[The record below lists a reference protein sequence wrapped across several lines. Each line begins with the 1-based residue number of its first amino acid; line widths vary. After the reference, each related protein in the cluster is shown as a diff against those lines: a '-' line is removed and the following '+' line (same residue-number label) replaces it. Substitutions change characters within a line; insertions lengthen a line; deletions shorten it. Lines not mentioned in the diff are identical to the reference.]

1 MFLQFTYSQL
11 FVPQSTEE
19 MHFHEMNKRDEVIK
33 YITPIPINLTLINKP
48 FKVTFQN
55 AIWAEWFF

>member
-55 AIWAEWFF
+55 AI